1 VWSPLTRSHG
11 GSSKGV
17 TDAAEHAK
25 GSGGHMS
32 QASEYPRAK
41 GVVGEHLMGDPED
54 LAWPTEEDGRWLAA
68 VSAAVPE
75 RALVLEAW
83 CSSLIPP
90 KSRA

>member
-11 GSSKGV
+11 GGSKGV
-17 TDAAEHAK
+17 TDAAEHAE

-54 LAWPTEEDGRWLAA
+54 PAWPTEEKGLIGVQALQANRVDRYVLGLTTEDGR
-68 VSAAVPE
+68 
-75 RALVLEAW
+75 
-83 CSSLIPP
+83 
-90 KSRA
+90 